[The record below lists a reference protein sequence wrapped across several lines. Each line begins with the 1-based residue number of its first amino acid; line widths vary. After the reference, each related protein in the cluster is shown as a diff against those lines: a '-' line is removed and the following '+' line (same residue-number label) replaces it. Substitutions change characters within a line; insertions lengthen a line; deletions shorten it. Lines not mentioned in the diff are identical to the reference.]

1 MITVKIVNEC
11 TDETIEK
18 KLPLRMSIQILFNLI
33 QKLFHIDYNEM
44 ESQKVKIFYVDKNN
58 RRTHLDSL
66 RKNLDYYSILDGD
79 KILIEQGNM

>member
-1 MITVKIVNEC
+1 MKIVNER

-44 ESQKVKIFYVDKNN
+44 EAQKVKIFYVDKNN
-58 RRTHLDSL
+58 RRTQLDSI

-79 KILIEQGNM
+79 KILIEQCNM